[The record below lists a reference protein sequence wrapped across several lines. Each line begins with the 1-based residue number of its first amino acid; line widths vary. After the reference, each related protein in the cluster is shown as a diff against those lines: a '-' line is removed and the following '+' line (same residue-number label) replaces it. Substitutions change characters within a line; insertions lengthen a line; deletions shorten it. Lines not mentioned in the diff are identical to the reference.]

1 MATKS
6 QRPPIFAEIGDRI
19 KNRPARN
26 KNAHLSSEDKLL
38 ILWGTSRDWTIR
50 HIAQALPASPTTVKT
65 YRQRIFEDPLLVFEL
80 PVLRQ
85 ASGKKQQ
92 CQLCGEERPSRVRA
106 MRHVLAHIFPYEIA
120 RDVSLSEAVRPL

>member
-19 KNRPARN
+19 RSRPSRS
-26 KNAHLSSEDKLL
+26 KNAHLSTEDKLL
-38 ILWGTSRDWTIR
+38 ILWGTSREWTIR
-50 HIAQALPASPTTVKT
+50 QISQALPASPTTVKT
-65 YRQRIFEDPLLVFEL
+65 YRQRIFEDPLRVFEL

-85 ASGKKQQ
+85 MAGKKHQ

-120 RDVSLSEAVRPL
+120 RDASLTDTVRPL

>member
-6 QRPPIFAEIGDRI
+6 QRPPIFAEIGDHIRS
-19 KNRPARN
+19 RPSRS
-26 KNAHLSSEDKLL
+26 KNAHLSTEDKLL

-50 HIAQALPASPTTVKT
+50 QISQALPASPTTVKT
-65 YRQRIFEDPLLVFEL
+65 YRQRIFEDPLRVFEL

-85 ASGKKQQ
+85 MAGKKHQ

-120 RDVSLSEAVRPL
+120 RDASLSDTVRPL

>member
-1 MATKS
+1 MANTS

-26 KNAHLSSEDKLL
+26 KNSHLSSEDKLL

-50 HIAQALPASPTTVKT
+50 HIAQALPASATTVKS
-65 YRQRIFEDPLLVFEL
+65 YRQRIFDDPLLVFEL

-85 ASGKKQQ
+85 TAGKKQQ

-120 RDVSLSEAVRPL
+120 RDISLSGSVRPL